1 MRIFLSR
8 LHITNYTICVELRAT
23 LRAYWGVI

>member
-23 LRAYWGVI
+23 LRAH